1 LGGGEEVRIQLNGK
15 AHELPEHVKT
25 TAQLLAFLEL
35 ENRIVIVE
43 INQDIVMKEE
53 YEIHELNEE
62 DKVELIHFVG
72 GG

>member
-1 LGGGEEVRIQLNGK
+1 MKIQLNGK

-43 INQDIVMKEE
+43 INQDIVMKEK
-53 YEIHELNEE
+53 YESHPLNDG